1 MLALGGATTSPLP
14 QRQMTSLPGRPGDG
28 VWGGGARAPS
38 TLSGWLTCGMEAFFF
53 YAPPP
58 GLGEGRALGGGEAVT
73 PRSWLGKGCFA
84 HSSSGTP
91 KFSSHLRAFADAV
104 PTDRD
109 TPPHLTQEW
118 NTSLGLGDLLGQP
131 FLPE

>member
-1 MLALGGATTSPLP
+1 MPT
-14 QRQMTSLPGRPGDG
+14 
-28 VWGGGARAPS
+28 
-38 TLSGWLTCGMEAFFF
+38 
-53 YAPPP
+53 P

-84 HSSSGTP
+84 HSSSGTL

-109 TPPHLTQEW
+109 TPPRLTQEW